1 MDVNFELKWH
11 DYRLSFPEKCI
22 TKENALDTF
31 NLDHSVWSSIWTPPV
46 NILEISSVEEVVQ
59 LKRSLSMTLG
69 YVRKPEMKASV
80 FKYIFFSSRTVVWR
94 IRADI
99 CLFSSVN
106 YNSKCFP

>member
-69 YVRKPEMKASV
+69 YVRTPELRRMYSNT
-80 FKYIFFSSRTVVWR
+80 YFSYRTAV
-94 IRADI
+94 
-99 CLFSSVN
+99 
-106 YNSKCFP
+106 